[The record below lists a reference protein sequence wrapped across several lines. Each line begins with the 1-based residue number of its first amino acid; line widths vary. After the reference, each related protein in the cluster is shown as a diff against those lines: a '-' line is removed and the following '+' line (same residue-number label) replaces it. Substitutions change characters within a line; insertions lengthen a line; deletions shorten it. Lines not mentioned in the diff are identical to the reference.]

1 MSHSFH
7 NWHVHCIPDSQLRTL
22 DSSDSTVIP
31 ERKTTDQ
38 RIVRPSGFSPTLS
51 SMDVPRTGVAAKKRK
66 RRIIIIAASA
76 VGLVLATI
84 AISRLKPAVPSV
96 DRSTLWI
103 DTVKRGPMV
112 RQVRGLGTLV
122 PEDIRWIPANSEGR
136 VEKINIWPGTKVE
149 PDDVILELSSP
160 ELEQSAHEAESKA
173 KAAEADLA
181 TSRATLQRELLDQES
196 KSATA
201 HSAYEQAKMERQTND
216 QLAKNGLVADLVYK
230 TSKIKEAEYQKS
242 DEIES
247 KRLAFARDSI
257 EPQLAARQAAVD
269 QANQLAKLKLDQVE
283 ALHVRA
289 GMSGVLQQLPVQI
302 GQRLKVGDNLA
313 RVADPTKLKAQVKI
327 AETQAKDI
335 QIGQKAVIDTRN
347 GVANGHVTRVDPAVE
362 QGTVTV
368 DVAFDE
374 ALPKGARPD
383 LSVDGTI
390 ELEHLD
396 DVIYVGRPAFGQENN
411 TVGMFK
417 LVNGTSEAVRTP
429 VKLGKSSVNTIQILD
444 GLKPGDQVILSDT
457 SAWDAHDRIRLN

>member
-1 MSHSFH
+1 
-7 NWHVHCIPDSQLRTL
+7 
-22 DSSDSTVIP
+22 VIP
-31 ERKTTDQ
+31 ERKTKEET
-38 RIVRPSGFSPTLS
+38 IVRPAGFAPSLSP
-51 SMDVPRTGVAAKKRK
+51 MDVPRKGVAAKKRK
-66 RRIIIIAASA
+66 RRIMIIAAS
-76 VGLVLATI
+76 VLGLILATV

-96 DRSTLWI
+96 DRSTVWI

-122 PEDIRWIPANSEGR
+122 PEDIRWIPANTEGR
-136 VEKINIWPGTKVE
+136 VDKINIWPGTKVE
-149 PDDVILELSSP
+149 PGDVILELSSP
-160 ELEQSAHEAESKA
+160 ELDQSAHEAESKA
-173 KAAEADLA
+173 KGAEADLA

-196 KSATA
+196 KTAAA
-201 HSAYEQAKMERQTND
+201 HSAHEQAKMERQTND

-230 TSKIKEAEYQKS
+230 TSKIKEEECQKS
-242 DEIES
+242 DEIEA

-257 EPQLAARQAAVD
+257 EPQLTAKQAAVD
-269 QANQLAKLKLDQVE
+269 QANQLAKLKFDQVE

-313 RVADPTKLKAQVKI
+313 RVADPAKLKAQVKI

-335 QIGQKAVIDTRN
+335 QIGQKALIDTRN
-347 GVANGHVTRVDPAVE
+347 GTANGHVTRVDPAVE
-362 QGTVTV
+362 QGTVNV
-368 DVAFDE
+368 EVAFDE
-374 ALPKGARPD
+374 PLPKGARPD

-417 LVNGTSEAVRTP
+417 LVNGTSEATRTP

-444 GLKPGDQVILSDT
+444 GLQPGDQVILSDT